1 MHIKISAV
9 TFGDE
14 EIEEAI
20 SCLRSAKLT
29 MGARCLAFE
38 KAFAEYLG
46 AGNAIFVNSGSSAN
60 LLSWFA
66 ISNPMIPERQ
76 GRRRLGPGTEVIV
89 PAVSWSTTIWPI
101 VQAGCVPVLVDCD
114 PDTLQMNLDAVKAA
128 IGPKTGAICVI
139 HAMGNATPMAPV
151 VSLAA
156 EHGLWLVEDTCEAL
170 GTRHGGRYTGCFGQI
185 GTFSFYFSHHIS
197 TVEGGMAVTDDDEI
211 ADLLRSMRSHGWSR
225 HRTDRDAI
233 ERRYP
238 EIDPRFLFITTGF
251 NLRPTEL
258 NGAFGLRQLPKLS
271 TFNRRRKEIGKAW
284 HEAFTVLVEAGKLS
298 VMRTTEDTEPAF
310 FGYPVLC
317 RSSAEKDKLM
327 RFLEEKGIETRPIIC
342 GNMARQPAFEHVSHR
357 VAGSLAGA
365 DRIMDT
371 GLYWGVHPRITDEEV
386 DYVGNTVRSFFAA

>member
-9 TFGDE
+9 TFDDE

-20 SCLRSAKLT
+20 SCLRSANLT
-29 MGARCLAFE
+29 MGSRCLAFE

-60 LLSWFA
+60 LLAWFA
-66 ISNPMIPERQ
+66 VSNPMIPERQ

-114 PDTLQMNLDAVKAA
+114 PDTLQMNLDALKAA
-128 IGPKTGAICVI
+128 IGPKTGAVCVI

-156 EHGLWLVEDTCEAL
+156 ENGLWLVEDTCEAL

-197 TVEGGMAVTDDDEI
+197 TIEGGMVVTDDDEI

-225 HRTDRDAI
+225 HRTDHQEI
-233 ERRYP
+233 ERRHP

-258 NGAFGLRQLPKLS
+258 NAAFGLRQLSKLS
-271 TFNRRRKEIGKAW
+271 AFNRRRNEIGQAW
-284 HEAFTVLVEAGKLS
+284 HEAFRPLADGEKLA
-298 VMRTTEDTEPAF
+298 VMRTTEDTEHAF

-317 RSSAEKDKLM
+317 RSSAEKEKLT
-327 RFLEEKGIETRPIIC
+327 RFLEDKGIETRPIIC
-342 GNMARQPAFEHVSHR
+342 GNMARQPAFAHVSHH
-357 VAGSLAGA
+357 VAGSLAGS

-386 DYVGNTVRSFFAA
+386 VYVGNTVRSFFAE

>member
-1 MHIKISAV
+1 MRIKISAV
-9 TFGDE
+9 TFDDE

-20 SCLRSAKLT
+20 SCLRSADLT
-29 MGARCLAFE
+29 MGSRCRAFE

-66 ISNPMIPERQ
+66 VTNPMIPERQ
-76 GRRRLGPGTEVIV
+76 GRRRLEPGTEVIV

-114 PDTLQMNLDAVKAA
+114 PDTLQMNLEAVKAA
-128 IGPKTGAICVI
+128 IGPKTGGICVI

-156 EHGLWLVEDTCEAL
+156 ENGLWLVEDTCEAL
-170 GTRHGGRYTGCFGQI
+170 ATRHGGRFTGCFGQF

-197 TVEGGMAVTDDDEI
+197 TIEGGMVVTDDDEI

-225 HRTDRDAI
+225 HRTDHEAI
-233 ERRYP
+233 EQKYP
-238 EIDPRFLFITTGF
+238 DIDPRFLFITTGF

-258 NGAFGLRQLPKLS
+258 NAAFGLHQLSKLS
-271 TFNRRRKEIGKAW
+271 SFNCRRLEIGQAW
-284 HEAFTVLVEAGKLS
+284 HETFATLVEAGKLS
-298 VMRTTEDTEPAF
+298 VMKTTEGTKQAF

-317 RSSAEKDKLM
+317 RSAAEKNKFI

-342 GNMARQPAFEHVSHR
+342 GNMARQPAFRHVPHR
-357 VAGSLAGA
+357 ISGSLAGA

-386 DYVGNTVRSFFAA
+386 DYVGNTVRRFFAE